1 MKHKKK
7 QDWSKLFIIG
17 AIVVALLVIF
27 SVVLFTVFG
36 QKEKKVKGK
45 EPEPTPIGEDSNT
58 AYENSVMAVYLE
70 TDTTRNKLK
79 VLEID
84 SGETLWL
91 DYHGGTSITDKY
103 DQNLAVSQLLSGQI
117 VDLFFKEGT
126 KELGKLKISD
136 KIWEAIGVTD
146 VLVNPE
152 ARMVTFHG
160 TNYTYPEHVT
170 VLYHGEPA
178 DISDVLNMDYVTLRG
193 VDENIY
199 AILINQGHGYL
210 ELSGEE
216 DFIGGKISVGTTA
229 IEDIT
234 NDLRLTIKE
243 GNYPVTVRNKDMEG
257 TKDVTIVRGQTL
269 KCNVEEFGM
278 AAIMRGRVRFSI
290 KPESAN
296 LYIDGVK
303 KSYAEPVELTY
314 GEHKVEVSLGGYVT
328 YKGTLNIDRTDQ
340 IANITL
346 PQNDGFNGNNNG
358 NNSGNNNGNND
369 GNNNGNNGNTNWN
382 NNTDN
387 NNGYETDFEDNWS
400 NNSGNSGGS
409 DIEDNTSDDDKN
421 NSGWNNGNSSGG
433 SNQGSGNNGGSNNGS
448 GNSSNNGSNNGGNS
462 SNGNHGSNKNN
473 TITINWITGADVYFD
488 GAFMGTIKNGK
499 LVVEKQIGTIDVDLV
514 VEGEETKSYQIDID
528 DDGADAYFSFPK

>member
-7 QDWSKLFIIG
+7 QDWSKLVIIG
-17 AIVVALLVIF
+17 GIVVALLAIF

-45 EPEPTPIGEDSNT
+45 EPEPTPIVKDSST
-58 AYENSVMAVYLE
+58 AYDDAVMAVYLE
-70 TDTTRNKLK
+70 TDTLRNKLK

-103 DQNLAVSQLLSGQI
+103 GQNLAVSQLLSGQI
-117 VDLFFKEGT
+117 VDLFFKQGT
-126 KELGKLKISD
+126 KELGGLKISD

-146 VLVNPE
+146 VSVNPE
-152 ARMVTFHG
+152 ARMVSFHG

-178 DISDVLNMDYVTLRG
+178 DISDVLSMDYVTLRG
-193 VDENIY
+193 VEENIY
-199 AILINQGHGYL
+199 VVLINQGHGYL

-216 DFIGGKISVGTTA
+216 DFIGGTISVGTTA
-229 IEDIT
+229 IEKIT

-243 GNYPVTVRNKDMEG
+243 GTYPVTVRNKNMEG
-257 TKDVTIVRGQTL
+257 TKEATIVRGQML
-269 KCNVEEFGM
+269 KCNIEEFGM

-303 KSYAEPVELTY
+303 TNYIEPVELTY

-340 IANITL
+340 SANITL
-346 PQNDGFNGNNNG
+346 PENGGFNGNNNG
-358 NNSGNNNGNND
+358 NNSGNNNGNN
-369 GNNNGNNGNTNWN
+369 NGNNSGNNNWN

-387 NNGYETDFEDNWS
+387 NNGYETGFDDNWS
-400 NNSGNSGGS
+400 NNSGGS
-409 DIEDNTSDDDKN
+409 EIEDSTSDGDADSDS
-421 NSGWNNGNSSGG
+421 SGWNNGNGSGG
-433 SNQGSGNNGGSNNGS
+433 SNQGSSNNGGNNNGS
-448 GNSSNNGSNNGGNS
+448 GNNSNSGSNNGGNS
-462 SNGNHGSNKNN
+462 SNGNHSSNKNN

-499 LVVEKQIGTIDVDLV
+499 LVVEKQIGTIDVDLI
-514 VEGEETKSYQIDID
+514 VEGEEAKSYQIDID